1 MKLHIKHMVCSR
13 CTMAVK
19 TILDEHQITPIT
31 LELGEVETEENLDE
45 QQLLALNVSLKKIGF
60 ELIDD
65 RKSRII
71 EKIKTIIIN
80 QIHHSETL
88 VQTTLSK
95 LISDHLNADYNHLSN
110 IFSEAEGI
118 TIEKYFINQRVEKAK
133 ELIVYDELS
142 LSQIA
147 YQLGYSNVAHLS
159 NQFKKVTGLTPS
171 FYKSLKNRK
180 RTNIDDL

>member
-1 MKLHIKHMVCSR
+1 MKLHIKHMVCNR
-13 CTMAVK
+13 CIMAVK
-19 TILDEHQITPIT
+19 TILDEHHLKPKT
-31 LELGEVETEENLDE
+31 LELGEVEIEENLEE
-45 QQLLALNVSLKKIGF
+45 QQLLSLDDSLKKIGF

-65 RKSRII
+65 RKSRTI

-80 QIHHSETL
+80 QIHHSDTHAS
-88 VQTTLSK
+88 TTLSK
-95 LISDHLNADYNHLSN
+95 LISDHLNTDYNHLSN

-147 YQLGYSNVAHLS
+147 DKLGYSNVAHLS
-159 NQFKKVTGLTPS
+159 NQFKKITGLTPS
-171 FYKSLKNRK
+171 FYKSLKKRK